1 MKYMVIVCA
10 AAAFVA
16 GCASG
21 PKTENTP
28 VAACEPDCKRVEC
41 PEIGSD
47 RFSLSIGDLEKS
59 LGEVKISDGA
69 PDAAA
74 VRDAVKSAIEETGRF
89 GKEVDVD
96 KRDGGLSMD
105 VRIVEQKWHS
115 DGRSSRSTLFLEIKV
130 EVTTYLPLNCF
141 LGQDQCLGRGSERL
155 YVSWGTASCKPIVA
169 REYLDGIASAVRKA
183 LRDLHPCP
191 NRNVKYFKRITDIET
206 DIEAPPIEWKEL
218 GDFSDPKTLEERY
231 GRMYSGQILSPSG
244 KPVAAFDVYDKMR
257 GIILPSVSLR
267 PPATLMDAMLFFQSC
282 AIPLDGSGEAV
293 LFAVFPAK
301 EGDAYPVVPEFSANN
316 ISLLDALKRVT
327 ESVGAHIDFR
337 CDGVV
342 SVSPKARS
350 VREMVEGRPWSK
362 AETRTS
368 STER

>member
-1 MKYMVIVCA
+1 MKYMMIACV
-10 AAAFVA
+10 AAAFAA

-21 PKTENTP
+21 PKADNTP

-41 PEIGSD
+41 PEIGCD
-47 RFSLSIGDLEKS
+47 HFSLSMRDLEKS
-59 LGEVKISDGA
+59 LGEVKISDGT

-74 VRDAVKSAIEETGRF
+74 VRDAVRSAIEETGRF
-89 GKEVDVD
+89 GKERDVN
-96 KRDGGLSMD
+96 KLAGGLLMD

-130 EVTTYLPLNCF
+130 EVTTRIPVNNF
-141 LGQDQCLGRGSERL
+141 LGQGRSLGRGSERL
-155 YVSWGTASCKPIVA
+155 YVSWETASCKPIVA

-191 NRNVKYFKRITDIET
+191 DVQRFKSI
-206 DIEAPPIEWKEL
+206 ANNGASPIAWKEL

-231 GRMYSGQILSPSG
+231 GRTYSGQILSPSG

-327 ESVGAHIDFR
+327 ESVGAHIDFL

-362 AETRTS
+362 AETRTPS
-368 STER
+368 IER

>member
-1 MKYMVIVCA
+1 MKNMMIVCVA
-10 AAAFVA
+10 AAAFAA

-21 PKTENTP
+21 PKADDTT
-28 VAACEPDCKRVEC
+28 VADSDHDSNRVEC
-41 PEIGSD
+41 PEISSD
-47 RFSLSIGDLEKS
+47 GFSLWIPDLEKS
-59 LGEVKISDGA
+59 LGEVKIWDGN
-69 PDAAA
+69 PDASAVYDA
-74 VRDAVKSAIEETGRF
+74 VRSTIEETGRF
-89 GKEVDVD
+89 GKERDVN
-96 KRDGGLSMD
+96 KRDGGLSMN

-115 DGRSSRSTLFLEIKV
+115 DGRTSRSTTFLELKV
-130 EVTTYLPLNCF
+130 EVITYLPVNCF
-141 LGQDQCLGRGSERL
+141 SGQNRCLGRGSERL
-155 YVSWGTASCKPIVA
+155 YVSWGTPSYRPIVA
-169 REYLDGIASAVRKA
+169 REYLYGIASAERKA

-191 NRNVKYFKRITDIET
+191 DVQWFKSI
-206 DIEAPPIEWKEL
+206 ANNGASPIAWKEL
-218 GDFSDPKTLEERY
+218 GDFSDPKSPEERY
-231 GRMYSGQILSPSG
+231 GRMYSGQILSPLG

-362 AETRTS
+362 EKVEAR
-368 STER
+368 